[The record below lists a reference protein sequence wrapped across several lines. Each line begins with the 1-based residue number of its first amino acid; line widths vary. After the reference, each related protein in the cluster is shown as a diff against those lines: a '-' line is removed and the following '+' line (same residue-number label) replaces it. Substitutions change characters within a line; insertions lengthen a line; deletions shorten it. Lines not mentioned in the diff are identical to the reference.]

1 MANEPEAWNL
11 PKFVLKAGTT
21 LHITKQLSING
32 TLLFRGTAY
41 DEILGLATPVN
52 SSIIQINSFADLS
65 GGVEYKI
72 NNRFSI
78 FGQVNN
84 ILNTTNQVWLY
95 YPNYGFNVFGG
106 VAVHF

>member
-1 MANEPEAWNL
+1 MASEAEAWNL
-11 PKFVLKAGTT
+11 PKFMLTAGTV

-32 TLLFRGTAY
+32 SLLFRGATY
-41 DEILGLATPVN
+41 NEILGTTPQPTIVP
-52 SSIIQINSFADLS
+52 IDSFADLS

-72 NNRFSI
+72 TNRFSI